1 LIPADRCREVFRI
14 CSIRMTTS
22 LDIEALVDQR
32 SAGQTAQLIGMSN
45 NSHGIRDM
53 AVDCC
58 KQANA
63 LIDIVPSV
71 PSAIEVSAMPVAQP
85 NFTNRRATAFIAVP
99 RPAGRIDLSPS
110 GAA

>member
-1 LIPADRCREVFRI
+1 
-14 CSIRMTTS
+14 MTTS

-58 KQANA
+58 KQADA
-63 LIDIVPSV
+63 RFQHRHLTCSSGSD
-71 PSAIEVSAMPVAQP
+71 PVWDGCTQA
-85 NFTNRRATAFIAVP
+85 FRSNRWFDRN
-99 RPAGRIDLSPS
+99 
-110 GAA
+110 